1 MKNYLKLFESMTI
14 LVQIFS
20 LTMLYFSY
28 SYMNTHPEAVTL
40 ASQGFLTTG
49 ILGVMV
55 GGALTLQHRRI
66 VVLEEKI
73 KQLARA

>member
-1 MKNYLKLFESMTI
+1 MKNHLKLFESMTT

-20 LTMLYFSY
+20 LTILYFSY
-28 SYMNTHPEAVTL
+28 SYMNTHPEVVML
-40 ASQGFLTTG
+40 ASQAYLTTG
-49 ILGVMV
+49 ILGAVV
-55 GGALTLQHRRI
+55 GGALTLQYRRI

>member
-1 MKNYLKLFESMTI
+1 MKNHLKLFESMTT

-20 LTMLYFSY
+20 LTILYFSY
-28 SYMNTHPEAVTL
+28 SYLNTHPEAVML
-40 ASQGFLTTG
+40 ASRTFLTTG
-49 ILGVMV
+49 LLG
-55 GGALTLQHRRI
+55 GGALTLQYRRI

>member
-1 MKNYLKLFESMTI
+1 MKNHLKLFESMTT

-20 LTMLYFSY
+20 LMILYFSY
-28 SYMNTHPEAVTL
+28 SYLNTHPEAVML
-40 ASQGFLTTG
+40 ASQAFLTIG
-49 ILGVMV
+49 LLGVMV
-55 GGALTLQHRRI
+55 GGALTLQYRRI